1 MMGSGKEWIFR
12 IVETQLAVRPG
23 LKTAVH
29 DLDMGETLRKERG
42 AHMSYTGCIK
52 VFSIWEKGVGEISF
66 LRRPMRS

>member
-29 DLDMGETLRKERG
+29 YLDMGETLRKEG
-42 AHMSYTGCIK
+42 GGPTCHTLAVSK
-52 VFSIWEKGVGEISF
+52 FSQYGRREWVGSV
-66 LRRPMRS
+66 S